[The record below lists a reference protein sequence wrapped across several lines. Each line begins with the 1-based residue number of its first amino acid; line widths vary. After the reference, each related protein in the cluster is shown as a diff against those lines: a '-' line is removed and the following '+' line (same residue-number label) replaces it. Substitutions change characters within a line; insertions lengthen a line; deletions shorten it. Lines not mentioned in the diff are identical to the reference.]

1 MMQRGDQPAFGPG
14 GPAEAPSDGADRFAE
29 ESTIRTV
36 VDRNRRLCALQ
47 ELQNLASDGAL
58 DMDLLLDKRNYR
70 GGSARAT

>member
-1 MMQRGDQPAFGPG
+1 MQRGDRPAFGPG

-47 ELQNLASDGAL
+47 ELRNLVSDGAL

-70 GGSARAT
+70 GGSTQET